1 MGCDSVAEPKS
12 VFSEIIRQKIKEYR
26 LMDDAFF
33 SEVFRGDTEAASFLL
48 CVILDRSDLNVIQVD
63 TQAEYKNAARRS
75 VRLDIRAVDAAGQI
89 YDIEIQKSDDGA
101 LPQRARYYSGM
112 IDSELLDKNDPFS
125 ALGQT
130 YVIFITENDYFSAG
144 CPIYHIE
151 RCIKELN
158 DAYFGDGSHI
168 LYVNGAFRDATH
180 PIGRLMHDFH
190 CMTAEDMFYPVF
202 AERVHYFK
210 ETERGY
216 QTMSRV
222 TEELME
228 IGRMEAFYELYT
240 DQRISKNEFAA
251 YVGISV
257 DEVDSFIKEKI
268 SIYPRSPKKTTN
280 E

>member
-1 MGCDSVAEPKS
+1 MGCDSVAETKS

-48 CVILDRSDLNVIQVD
+48 CVILERSDLNVIQVD

-268 SIYPRSPKKTTN
+268 SIYPHSPKKTTN

>member
-1 MGCDSVAEPKS
+1 M
-12 VFSEIIRQKIKEYR
+12 
-26 LMDDAFF
+26 
-33 SEVFRGDTEAASFLL
+33 
-48 CVILDRSDLNVIQVD
+48 ILDRSDLNVIQVD

-268 SIYPRSPKKTTN
+268 SIYPRSPKKTIN

>member
-1 MGCDSVAEPKS
+1 MGCDSVAETKS

-48 CVILDRSDLNVIQVD
+48 RVILDRSDLNVIQVD

-190 CMTAEDMFYPVF
+190 CMTAEDMFYPIF

>member
-1 MGCDSVAEPKS
+1 MGYKGITETQS

-33 SEVFRGDTEAASFLL
+33 SEVFRGDTQAASFLL
-48 CVILDRSDLNVIQVD
+48 GLILERSDLNVIRVD

-75 VRLDIRAVDAAGQI
+75 VRLDIRAVDEEGQI
-89 YDIEIQKSDDGA
+89 YDIEIQKSDEGA

-112 IDSELLDKNDPFS
+112 IDSELLDKNDPFT
-125 ALGQT
+125 ALPQT

-144 CPIYHIE
+144 CPVYHIE
-151 RCIKELN
+151 RCIKEL
-158 DAYFGDGSHI
+158 DDTCFDDGSHI
-168 LYVNGAFRDATH
+168 LYVNGMFRDPTH

-190 CMTAEDMFYPVF
+190 CMTAEDMYYPVF

-240 DQRISKNEFAA
+240 DQRISKKEFAA

-257 DEVDSFIKEKI
+257 DEVENFVKEKI
-268 SIYPRSPKKTTN
+268 SIYPRSPKKAIK

>member
-1 MGCDSVAEPKS
+1 MGCDGITETKS

-33 SEVFRGDTEAASFLL
+33 SEFFRGDTEAATFLL
-48 CVILDRSDLNVIQVD
+48 SVILDRCDLNVIQVD

-75 VRLDIRAVDAAGQI
+75 VRLDIRAVDAAGQV
-89 YDIEIQKSDDGA
+89 YDIEIQKTDDGA

-144 CPIYHIE
+144 CPVYHIE
-151 RCIKELN
+151 RCIKEL
-158 DAYFGDGSHI
+158 DGAYFGDGSHI
-168 LYVNGAFRDATH
+168 LYVNGAFRDADH

-190 CMTAEDMFYPVF
+190 CMTAEDMYYPVF

-216 QTMSRV
+216 QTMSRI

-240 DQRISKNEFAA
+240 DQRISKKEFAA

-257 DEVDSFIKEKI
+257 DEVDDFLKEKI
-268 SIYPRSPKKTTN
+268 SIFPRSSKKNTK

>member
-1 MGCDSVAEPKS
+1 MGCDSVAETKS

-101 LPQRARYYSGM
+101 LPQRARYYSSM

-168 LYVNGAFRDATH
+168 LYVNGAFRDVTH

-268 SIYPRSPKKTTN
+268 SIYPRSPKKTTD

>member
-1 MGCDSVAEPKS
+1 MGCDSVAETKS

>member
-1 MGCDSVAEPKS
+1 MECDNIAEPKS
-12 VFSEIIRQKIKEYR
+12 VFSEIIRQKIREYR

-48 CVILDRSDLNVIQVD
+48 CVILDRSDLNVIRVD

-75 VRLDIRAVDAAGQI
+75 VRLDIRAVDAAGQV

-125 ALGQT
+125 VLGQT

-144 CPIYHIE
+144 FPVYHIE
-151 RCIKELN
+151 RRVKELD

-168 LYVNGAFRDATH
+168 LYVNGAFRDADH

-190 CMTAEDMFYPVF
+190 CMTAKDMFYPIF

-240 DQRISKNEFAA
+240 DQRISKKEFAA

-257 DEVDSFIKEKI
+257 DEVDSFIEEKI
-268 SIYPRSPKKTTN
+268 SIYPHFNKKTV
-280 E
+280 EE

>member
-1 MGCDSVAEPKS
+1 MGCDSVAETKS

-101 LPQRARYYSGM
+101 LPQRTRYYSGM

>member
-1 MGCDSVAEPKS
+1 MGCDSVAETKS
-12 VFSEIIRQKIKEYR
+12 VFSEILRQKIKEYR